1 MLTHLNYFAFA
12 IENITKPE
20 GTSSVFLVAESL
32 LIQIAL
38 FLKVILEFIAIL
50 TIAIAVLI
58 TFKRFL
64 RQRSHPRDRNLQ
76 QSLRLD
82 LGLSLALSLEFL
94 LAADIVG
101 TAVSPGWDAIAKLA
115 AITGIRTFLNFFL
128 HQEVREMQKNTTV
141 TPPYVQESANS

>member
-1 MLTHLNYFAFA
+1 MLTHLNYLAIA
-12 IENITKPE
+12 IENITNPE
-20 GTSSVFLVAESL
+20 GTSSIILGAEGL
-32 LIQIAL
+32 LMQVAL

-50 TIAIAVLI
+50 TIAIAVFLS
-58 TFKRFL
+58 FQRFL

-76 QSLRLD
+76 QSIRLD

-141 TPPYVQESANS
+141 TQPYVQESANL

>member
-1 MLTHLNYFAFA
+1 MLAHLNYLAIA
-12 IENITKPE
+12 IENVTNPE
-20 GTSSVFLVAESL
+20 GTSSIILVAEGL
-32 LIQIAL
+32 LMQVAL

-50 TIAIAVLI
+50 TIAIAV
-58 TFKRFL
+58 FMSFQRFL
-64 RQRSHPRDRNLQ
+64 RQRSHTKDRSLQ
-76 QSLRLD
+76 QSIRLD

-128 HQEVREMQKNTTV
+128 HQEVREMQKNTVV
-141 TPPYVQESANS
+141 TQPYVQESANP